1 MSNLPFNI
9 EELAEKIA
17 TKVAKKISS
26 LPSSSQ
32 SKSSATLLNPSSSTS
47 LKAGNLVELLEEVAD
62 FGLVKV
68 ENGCVIK
75 CCSCEEFLSSTRISF
90 SSSFRRPSGKADG
103 SLATSLFLSNEV
115 YQQLTA
121 GKCEK
126 WYSQKQAF
134 HRHLSSN
141 THNNAVHH
149 MKLVRQGRSREVT
162 VVKNQLRAAIGVVKT
177 KSATI
182 QYEARIAELQAAG
195 ADVGDF
201 GHSRKMFPAMIEA
214 ACAYIDMRTANF
226 LSTPLPNTGMPPHF
240 YVTADKSTNHRITNQ
255 VTVIC
260 PVVNGSRE
268 GIVLDAREVYASS
281 DVTGGSG
288 HALAAA
294 IFKDFEEHV
303 GIKGNRL
310 LQAQG
315 RVMDGQYLN
324 EPFISG
330 MNEPIMCLFED
341 GFPCKER
348 FWWPV

>member
-1 MSNLPFNI
+1 
-9 EELAEKIA
+9 
-17 TKVAKKISS
+17 
-26 LPSSSQ
+26 
-32 SKSSATLLNPSSSTS
+32 
-47 LKAGNLVELLEEVAD
+47 
-62 FGLVKV
+62 
-68 ENGCVIK
+68 
-75 CCSCEEFLSSTRISF
+75 
-90 SSSFRRPSGKADG
+90 
-103 SLATSLFLSNEV
+103 
-115 YQQLTA
+115 
-121 GKCEK
+121 
-126 WYSQKQAF
+126 
-134 HRHLSSN
+134 
-141 THNNAVHH
+141 

-162 VVKNQLRAAIGVVKT
+162 VVKNHLRAAIGVVKT
-177 KSATI
+177 KSAAI

-260 PVVNGSRE
+260 PVVNGSCE

-281 DVTGGSG
+281 DATGGSG

-294 IFKDFEEHV
+294 IFKDLEEHV

-310 LQAQG
+310 LQAQE

-348 FWWPV
+348 FWWPVEWDPAHWLDKVFSEFKDSSFVDRLLRREAISPTFQSWKDAQRGPSHSKRSETSI